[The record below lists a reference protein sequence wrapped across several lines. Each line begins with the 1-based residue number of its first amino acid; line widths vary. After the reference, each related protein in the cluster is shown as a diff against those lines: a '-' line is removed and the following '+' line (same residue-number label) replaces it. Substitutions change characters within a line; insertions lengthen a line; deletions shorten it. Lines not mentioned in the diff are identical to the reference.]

1 MTTTAHP
8 DESPGSS
15 MTDEEYG
22 ALRAS
27 AALWAGTSVLITDQR
42 GRVLVQHVDYRNTCL
57 LPGGAVGKGESPS
70 RGASRELL
78 EELGIT
84 TAVTR
89 SLAVDWVSAD
99 TPSTPPA
106 MRFPGEILYVY
117 DSGTW
122 NDQQIASIRLP
133 GHEITAVDLV
143 EPATLNALMAPSDA
157 RRALSA
163 LRARIN
169 AGGPVFL
176 ENGLPIAPTVLDRVG
191 ILRTARVE
199 HHFPWRPGPVL
210 AGLPVRQCWAWAFA
224 PDGRVL
230 VLLKPDTGAACLP
243 GGTLETQDQGDPVA
257 TLMREAAEEAA
268 THLDEPVFLG
278 HLLDPTEPCAHVHF
292 AATLTRLGPVRSA
305 LATGQAHAR
314 ILATPE
320 QAVALF
326 NWGPETAGQLATVHA
341 ARERLGIPKAAAQPV
356 TELPGPVTW

>member
-8 DESPGSS
+8 DESPDSS

-57 LPGGAVGKGESPS
+57 LPGGAVDKGESPS
-70 RGASRELL
+70 HGASRELL

-89 SLAVDWVSAD
+89 GLAVDWVSAD

-117 DSGTW
+117 DGGTW
-122 NDQQIASIRLP
+122 NDQQIISIRLP

-143 EPATLNALMAPSDA
+143 EPATLHALMAPSDA

-169 AGGPVFL
+169 AGGPVLL

-199 HHFPWRPGPVL
+199 HHFPWRPGPVPPD
-210 AGLPVRQCWAWAFA
+210 LPVRQCRAWAFA

-230 VLLKPDTGAACLP
+230 VLLKPDTGTACLP
-243 GGTLETQDQGDPVA
+243 GSTLEDQGDPVT
-257 TLMREAAEEAA
+257 TLIRKAAEEAA
-268 THLDEPVFLG
+268 THLGEPAFLG
-278 HLLDPTEPCAHVHF
+278 HLLDPTEPCAHVRF
-292 AATLTRLGPVRSA
+292 AATLTQLGPVRPA
-305 LATGQAHAR
+305 PVTGRTHTR

-326 NWGPETAGQLATVHA
+326 DWGPETAGQLVTVHA
-341 ARERLGIPKAAAQPV
+341 ARERLGIPEAAAQPV